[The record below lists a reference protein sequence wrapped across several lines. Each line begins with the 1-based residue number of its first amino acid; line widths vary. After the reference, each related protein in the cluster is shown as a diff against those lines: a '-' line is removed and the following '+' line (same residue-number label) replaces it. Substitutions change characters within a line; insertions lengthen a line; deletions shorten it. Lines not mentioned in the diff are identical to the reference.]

1 MITADNIRDIR
12 FTKTMGGYKVAEVD
26 AFLDQCAATV
36 EAMTNEREENNR
48 KMQVLAETIVD
59 YRNQEDSIR
68 TALLSAQRMS
78 ETVIKEAQEKADQI
92 LADAETKA
100 AALVADAEEKA
111 KTVDEEAKKS
121 IENELDELARIQK
134 EVAAFRAR
142 LLSTYREHL
151 TLIGVLSDDVKD
163 TAEEEP
169 VNIQSTTE
177 TVESAPTA
185 EESNVDQK
193 ATEEPVFS
201 FAEESVPAANDV
213 KIDISAFELKD
224 EE

>member
-1 MITADNIRDIR
+1 MITADNIRDVR

-36 EAMTNEREENNR
+36 DEMTKEAEENSR

-78 ETVIKEAQEKADQI
+78 ETVIKEAQENADKI
-92 LADAETKA
+92 VAEAEEKA
-100 AALVADAEEKA
+100 AALVAEAEEKA
-111 KTVDEEAKKS
+111 KNVDEEAKKS
-121 IENELDELARIQK
+121 IKQELDELARIQK

-151 TLIGVLSDDVKD
+151 TLIGVLSDEVKE
-163 TAEEEP
+163 TETQEPNQETEESRTVSEAAPEEP
-169 VNIQSTTE
+169 TVAPEEFLPSAVKE
-177 TVESAPTA
+177 TV
-185 EESNVDQK
+185 
-193 ATEEPVFS
+193 
-201 FAEESVPAANDV
+201 PASANDV
-213 KIDISAFELKD
+213 KIDISAFELK
-224 EE
+224 EED